1 MDILEY
7 EALVKKIAGKY
18 SRYGD
23 YDDLYQAGMMG
34 LLKALKE
41 YKPGIAKFSTY
52 AYTWIIGEITTYIRE
67 NQTLKKSKD
76 IIRLSRQIEKC
87 RELLFQKLQREPT
100 DLEISLI
107 TEIDEEKIREIRI
120 LNQNTESLDYITEES
135 SESLYNSIKT
145 YDINIDSEHLDL
157 KNELSKLSEDERN
170 LIYDRYYQGY
180 TQSELSK
187 ELGMSQVQISRKEA
201 KILQKLKVKL

>member
-7 EALVKKIAGKY
+7 EALVKKIASKY

>member
-7 EALVKKIAGKY
+7 EALVKKIASKY

-145 YDINIDSEHLDL
+145 YDMNIDSEHLDL